1 MLSGKR
7 SAALLLILIL
17 SVGAAAGADSRSDP
31 QSPGETFRRSPLVFK
46 QALLS
51 PFHWGEKDILPLA
64 AVLGS
69 GLVLGFLDQGIR
81 DRVQEGRTP
90 ASDDF
95 FDVVTRFGDG
105 AYLGGFAA
113 GLFAVGA
120 ISGKG
125 GLQTTA
131 LLSLESYLVSSVFTS
146 VLKFVP
152 GRARPRMEEGSHRF
166 HPFSGRAGYTS
177 LPSGHSSAVWSV
189 ATTIA
194 DRTDSVAVDV
204 LCYGFAALAS
214 FSRIHQD
221 KHWAS
226 DVLLGSAIGYFT
238 AKKIGALN
246 RNPDAPKLA
255 ASFGL
260 TGRRQ
265 SVTFSFSF

>member
-1 MLSGKR
+1 M
-7 SAALLLILIL
+7 A
-17 SVGAAAGADSRSDP
+17 
-31 QSPGETFRRSPLVFK
+31 
-46 QALLS
+46 
-51 PFHWGEKDILPLA
+51 
-64 AVLGS
+64 
-69 GLVLGFLDQGIR
+69 
-81 DRVQEGRTP
+81 
-90 ASDDF
+90 
-95 FDVVTRFGDG
+95 
-105 AYLGGFAA
+105 
-113 GLFAVGA
+113 
-120 ISGKG
+120 
-125 GLQTTA
+125 
-131 LLSLESYLVSSVFTS
+131 SSVFTS

-204 LCYGFAALAS
+204 LCYGLAALTS
-214 FSRIHQD
+214 FSRIHED

-226 DVLLGSAIGYFT
+226 DVLIGSAIGYFT
-238 AKKIGALN
+238 AKKVCALN

-265 SVTFSFSF
+265 SVTLSFSF

>member
-1 MLSGKR
+1 MIGKR
-7 SAALLLILIL
+7 AAAMLLVLSLSA
-17 SVGAAAGADSRSDP
+17 GAAAGADSRSDS
-31 QSPGETFRRSPLVFK
+31 QSPGETFRRFPRVFTK
-46 QALLS
+46 TLLS
-51 PFHWGEKDILPLA
+51 PFHWGKNDVFPFA

-69 GLVLGFLDQGIR
+69 GLILGFLDQGIR
-81 DRVQEGRTP
+81 DRVQDGRTHT
-90 ASDDF
+90 SDDL

-105 AYLGGFAA
+105 AYLAGFAA

-120 ISGKG
+120 VSGKD

-131 LLSLESYLVSSVFTS
+131 LLSLESYMASSVFTS

-152 GRARPRMEEGSHRF
+152 GRAQPRMEEGSRRF

-194 DRTDSVAVDV
+194 NRTDSVAIDV
-204 LCYGFAALAS
+204 VCYGLAALTS
-214 FSRIHQD
+214 FSRIHED

-226 DVLLGSAIGYFT
+226 DVLIGSAIGYFT
-238 AKKIGALN
+238 AKKVCALN

-265 SVTFSFSF
+265 SVTLSFSF